1 MRLIT
6 NNPRKIKGLEGYGL
20 SVVERVPLEICP
32 TKDNIPYL
40 KTKRE
45 KLGHILE
52 TYEGRHDT
60 RGKLDAKGFR
70 FAIVVSRF
78 NSFIT
83 DRLLEGAL
91 DALKRHGA
99 DDALSRSSVYRA
111 RSRYRLLRSSSPK
124 RKDIDAVICLGAVIK
139 GGTPHFHYVA
149 SEVTKGIAQASLESE
164 KPISFG
170 ILTTESVEQAV
181 ERAGT
186 KAGNKGYD
194 AAMSVIEMVNLIKEN
209 NLCGE
214 GKQEN

>member
-1 MRLIT
+1 M
-6 NNPRKIKGLEGYGL
+6 
-20 SVVERVPLEICP
+20 V
-32 TKDNIPYL
+32 
-40 KTKRE
+40 
-45 KLGHILE
+45 H
-52 TYEGRHDT
+52 EGR
-60 RGKLDAKGFR
+60 LDAKGLR

-78 NSFIT
+78 NSFVT

-99 DDALSRSSVYRA
+99 DDGDIDIFRVPGAFEIPLAAKLLS
-111 RSRYRLLRSSSPK
+111 K
-124 RKDIDAVICLGAVIK
+124 RKDVDGVICLGAVIK

-149 SEVTKGIAQASLESE
+149 SEVTKGIASASLESE

-194 AAMSVIEMVNLIKEN
+194 AAMSVIEMVNLLKDKC
-209 NLCGE
+209 LCGE
-214 GKQEN
+214 GNQES